1 MNNATLPAFS
11 PRSDAGM
18 LVVQAQSAA
27 LITKSEKLEA
37 TIKACFARLGQGDST
52 AETEADAAFEALE
65 AVRAELEALET
76 SLRAVV
82 ARPPSGKVGSRAG
95 R

>member
-1 MNNATLPAFS
+1 MSTATLPAFS

-18 LVVQAQSAA
+18 LVVQAHSSA
-27 LITKSEKLEA
+27 LVKQHEVLEA
-37 TIKACFARLGQGDST
+37 TIAACFARLASGDST
-52 AETEADAAFEALE
+52 AEAEADAAFEALE
-65 AVRAELEALET
+65 GVRAELASLEA

-82 ARPPSGKVGSRAG
+82 AKPPTGKAGSRAG